1 MQINRTSFHDT
12 NKIISEVKNT
22 VTHLQEKGEPID
34 YVTFVPDGEPTLD
47 TNLGEEINRLAQLDL
62 KIAVISNA
70 SLIWREDVQN
80 DLLAADW
87 VSLKVDA
94 FSDDVWHT
102 INRPH
107 KSLNHENILSGIL
120 EFTKRFNNILAT
132 ETMLLHEVNDGK
144 KELRKIAQFLAKVQP
159 HYAYISIPTRPPAEK
174 YVKAAKESKINLA
187 YQLFQQHGG
196 NAEYLIGYEGNE
208 FSSTGNLEEDLLN
221 ITAVHPM
228 KEEAVRKLVEKCQT
242 TWSSVNHLIQQEKL
256 VKLQFEGDT
265 FYMRKLATR

>member
-1 MQINRTSFHDT
+1 MQINRTSFYDT

-34 YVTFVPDGEPTLD
+34 YLTFVPDGEPTLD
-47 TNLGEEINRLAQLDL
+47 TNLGEEINRLAQLDM

-70 SLIWREDVQN
+70 SLIWREDVQK

-94 FSDDVWHT
+94 FSDDVWYT

-107 KSLNHENILSGIL
+107 KSLDHKNILSGIL
-120 EFTKRFNNILAT
+120 EFAARFKNTLAM

-144 KELRKIAQFLAKVQP
+144 KELRKIAQFLAKFQP
-159 HYAYISIPTRPPAEK
+159 HYVYISIPTRPPAEE

-187 YQLFQQHGG
+187 YLTFQQHGV

-208 FSSTGNLEEDLLN
+208 FSSTGNLEKDLLN

-228 KEEAVRKLVEKCQT
+228 KEEAVRKLVEKCGA
-242 TWSSVNHLIQQEKL
+242 TWSSVNNLIHQEKL